1 MKKSK
6 EYRTYDLFNETFKDI
21 ALCLGGIFL
30 IHKTK
35 DRVIWEIANSLEDIY
50 YRSMAELGEIYK
62 TDFIFNHYEDK
73 DILRPHPTIEGL
85 LRVLNLKSG
94 ARR

>member
-30 IHKTK
+30 VHKTK
-35 DRVIWEIANSLEDIY
+35 DRLIWEITNSLEDIY
-50 YRSMAELGEIYK
+50 YRSLTKLGDIYG
-62 TDFIFNHYEDK
+62 TDFIFDRFEDK
-73 DILRPHPTIEGL
+73 DILHPHPAIEGL
-85 LRVLNLKSG
+85 LKLLNLKSG
-94 ARR
+94 AKK